1 MFAPFSLP
9 SKPIQQVLIR
19 EATTAETLDFCD
31 VLPEHEE
38 SLTTKFLNTIQDKE
52 SFTDC
57 QQWTAEDRRLALF
70 WYWIHTTDDTFVSLD
85 YECPHCQEMHTNEF
99 DLRDLAEGYQEIEG
113 MASRDLSFE
122 GRKLV
127 ISPLTGKDMEEL
139 ENMRLALMMEKEG
152 SPAATRK
159 QAEIRFHK
167 LKAALYMADD
177 HEEKPYKR
185 ESNLNNWLR
194 ELPET
199 KYKALKSHVTAA
211 LESMTHGLPS
221 KIMDDGKIMLRSP
234 RHVCPT
240 IKAKE
245 NKEVTT
251 ELLLPFRDYSRIPR
265 V

>member
-19 EATTAETLDFCD
+19 EASTAETLDFCD

-52 SFTDC
+52 AFTNCLD
-57 QQWTAEDRRLALF
+57 WTAEDRRLALF
-70 WYWIHTTDDTFVSLD
+70 WYWIHTTEDTYVSLD
-85 YECPHCQEMHTNEF
+85 YDCPHCKQPHTHEF
-99 DLRDLAEGYQEIEG
+99 DMRDLAEGYEEIQG
-113 MASRDLSFE
+113 LASRDLEFE
-122 GRKLV
+122 GRKLI
-127 ISPLTGKDMEEL
+127 ISPRTGKHMEEL
-139 ENMRLALMMEKEG
+139 ENMRLALMIEQEG
-152 SPAATRK
+152 SPAAVRK
-159 QAEIRFHK
+159 QADIRFQK
-167 LKAALYMADD
+167 LKFALHMADD
-177 HEEKPYKR
+177 HEDNARRR
-185 ESNLNNWLR
+185 EANLHNWLR

-199 KYKALKSHVTAA
+199 KYQALQNKVREI

-234 RHVCPT
+234 SHVCPT

-251 ELLLPFRDYSRIPR
+251 ELLLPFRNYSRIPR